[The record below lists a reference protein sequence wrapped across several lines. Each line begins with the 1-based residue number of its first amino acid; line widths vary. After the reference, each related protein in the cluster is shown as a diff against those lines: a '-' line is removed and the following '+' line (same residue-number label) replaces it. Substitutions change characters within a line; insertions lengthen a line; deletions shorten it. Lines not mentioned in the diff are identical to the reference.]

1 MVREILIYV
10 EGGGDRSDS
19 KAAIREGF
27 NNFLRPLRDL
37 ARANGLRWSLT
48 ACGGRNAAFDAFRR
62 AAEDH
67 PDSFLV
73 LLVDS
78 EAPVAVEP
86 RKHLRDRDG
95 WNLAELSPENC
106 HLMVQTVEAWLIA
119 DPETLARF
127 YGQRFLHGAL
137 PRRRD
142 VEAIAKDDLVRAL
155 DRATARTQKGRYH
168 KISHCAD
175 LLGLLDRN
183 RVRARARHCDLLF
196 TTLEAR
202 IRGSAG

>member
-1 MVREILIYV
+1 MVSEIRIYV

-27 NNFLRPLRDL
+27 NNFLQPLRDL
-37 ARANGLRWSLT
+37 ARAHRARWSLT
-48 ACGGRNAAFDAFRR
+48 VCGSRNAAFDAFRR
-62 AAEDH
+62 AIEDY

-73 LLVDS
+73 LLVDAES
-78 EAPVAVEP
+78 LVTHSPW
-86 RKHLRDRDG
+86 KHLRDRDG
-95 WNLAELSPENC
+95 WDSGELAVEHC
-106 HLMVQTVEAWLIA
+106 HLMVQTVEAWLVA
-119 DPETLARF
+119 DPETLADF
-127 YGQRFLHGAL
+127 YGKGFLQGAL
-137 PRRRD
+137 PRRHD

-168 KISHCAD
+168 KILHCSI
-175 LLGLLDRN
+175 LLGLLNRD

-202 IRGSAG
+202 IRGTAE